1 MTGYLAGA
9 AETGVRLV
17 LREFADPAIR
27 EPAQLAT
34 LVAAAIVE
42 NLGYRQIRNLWL
54 IAASL
59 H

>member
-1 MTGYLAGA
+1 
-9 AETGVRLV
+9 
-17 LREFADPAIR
+17 
-27 EPAQLAT
+27 LAT